1 MTTLRD
7 LINQV
12 PERQVKPTENPAM
25 TARLP
30 GDSVEDHPLMASQV
44 SNPFYGT
51 SPLKVLLLLKAGKFT
66 PTQERQA
73 RSYLDQYSKLSGDK
87 LTMGR

>member
-1 MTTLRD
+1 
-7 LINQV
+7 
-12 PERQVKPTENPAM
+12 
-25 TARLP
+25 
-30 GDSVEDHPLMASQV
+30 MASQV